1 MKPDEHRH
9 DVIEINKRRSH
20 RCSFKLEGY
29 ILTKRSRVHYTNKG
43 NIMLSI
49 FDIFKVGVGPSS
61 SHTNGPMIAGFQFL
75 SLIEDIS
82 LVTRIQIDLYGSL
95 ALTGKGHHTDRA
107 VLLGL
112 LGNQPDT
119 INITQAKM
127 DLHTIQQ
134 TATLN
139 LAGKKNIP
147 FSHQDDLLFHPQ
159 SLPLHENGLT
169 FSVFDQQHRL
179 VAFETYY
186 SIGGGFI
193 ATAAQLEHGHAAS
206 PINVEFPFTCADDLL
221 NKAQRNGLSLAGL
234 VLRNELALRDGQEI
248 DRKSE
253 QIWQVMSSCMERGFE
268 TEGILEG
275 GLNVT
280 RRAPALLKK
289 LEANASTEQ
298 DPLEVMDWINLFA
311 FAVSEENAAGGQV
324 VTSPTNGAAGVI
336 PAVLMYY
343 HRFIRPLDLK
353 QIKDFLAVAGAIGML
368 YKMNAS
374 ISGAEVGCQGE
385 IGVSSSM
392 AAAGLTSLRGGSN
405 EQICMAAEIAMEH
418 SLGMTCDPIGGL
430 VQVPCIERNAMGA
443 VKAINASR
451 MALKRTSKCL
461 ISLDKVI
468 ETMFQTGKDM
478 NKKYRE
484 TALGGLALIHLAPPC
499 E

>member
-1 MKPDEHRH
+1 
-9 DVIEINKRRSH
+9 
-20 RCSFKLEGY
+20 
-29 ILTKRSRVHYTNKG
+29 
-43 NIMLSI
+43 MLSI
-49 FDIFKVGVGPSS
+49 FDIFKIGVGPSS

-75 SLIEDIS
+75 SVIPDINQ
-82 LVTRIQIDLYGSL
+82 VARIQIDLFGSL
-95 ALTGKGHHTDRA
+95 SLTGKGHHTDRA
-107 VLLGL
+107 VVLGL

-119 INITQAKM
+119 IKMTSATQAM
-127 DLHTIQQ
+127 QRAIDEGVL
-134 TATLN
+134 LLGGSN
-139 LAGKKNIP
+139 EIP
-147 FSHQDDLLFHPQ
+147 FHYSSDLLFH
-159 SLPLHENGLT
+159 SENLPLHENGMTL
-169 FSVFDQQHRL
+169 SAFDAKGL
-179 VAFETYY
+179 IVAFETYY

-193 ATAAQLEHGHAAS
+193 ATAKELEHGTAES
-206 PINVEFPFTCADDLL
+206 SIKVEFPFNSAEELL
-221 NKAQRNGLSLAGL
+221 KKAERNGLSLGGL
-234 VLRNELALRDGQEI
+234 VLRNELAFRDI
-248 DRKSE
+248 DTIDQKTE
-253 QIWQVMSSCMERGFE
+253 QIWKVMSLCMQRGFD

-289 LEANASTEQ
+289 LEANAAIEN
-298 DPLEVMDWINLFA
+298 DPMEIMDWINLFA

-343 HRFIRPLDLK
+343 HRFIRPLDTK
-353 QIKDFLAVAGAIGML
+353 QLKDFLAVAGAIGIL
-368 YKMNAS
+368 YKTNAS

-405 EQICMAAEIAMEH
+405 EQMCIAAEIAMEH

-443 VKAINASR
+443 MKAINASR

-468 ETMFQTGKDM
+468 DTMYQTGKDM

-484 TALGGLALIHLAPPC
+484 TSLGGLALIHLAPPC

>member
-1 MKPDEHRH
+1 
-9 DVIEINKRRSH
+9 
-20 RCSFKLEGY
+20 
-29 ILTKRSRVHYTNKG
+29 
-43 NIMLSI
+43 MLSI

-61 SHTNGPMIAGFQFL
+61 SHTNGPMLAGFHFTQLL
-75 SLIEDIS
+75 SDS
-82 LVTRIQIDLYGSL
+82 MAKVRRVQVDLYGSL
-95 ALTGKGHHTDRA
+95 SLTGRGHHTDRA
-107 VLLGL
+107 TVLGL
-112 LGNQPDT
+112 MGNKPDT
-119 INITQAKM
+119 IKMTSAKSA
-127 DLHTIQQ
+127 LQHTIENH
-134 TATLN
+134 TLS
-139 LAGKKNIP
+139 LAG
-147 FSHQDDLLFHPQ
+147 SHQIEFSYDHDIVFH
-159 SLPLHENGLT
+159 SDNLPLHENGMTITAL
-169 FSVFDQQHRL
+169 DAAGAQ

-193 ATAAQLEHGHAAS
+193 ATAAELEHGGQQAS
-206 PINVEFPFTCADDLL
+206 AEVPFPFSSADEMLE
-221 NKAQRNGLSLAGL
+221 KAEKNGLSLGGMIL
-234 VLRNELALRDGQEI
+234 QNELAFRKQQEI
-248 DRKSE
+248 DQRTE
-253 QIWQVMSSCMERGFE
+253 QIWKVMSLCMQRGFD

-280 RRAPALLKK
+280 RRAPNLLKK
-289 LEANASTEQ
+289 LEANAAVEN
-298 DPLEVMDWINLFA
+298 DPMEIMDWINLFA

-343 HRFIRPLDLK
+343 HRFIKELDLK
-353 QIKDFLAVAGAIGML
+353 QLKDFLAVAGAIGIL
-368 YKMNAS
+368 YKTNAS

-385 IGVSSSM
+385 VGVSSSM
-392 AAAGLTSLRGGSN
+392 AAAGLTALRGGSN
-405 EQICMAAEIAMEH
+405 EQICIAAEIAMEH

-468 ETMFQTGKDM
+468 ETMYQTGKDM

-484 TALGGLALIHLAPPC
+484 TSLGGLAIIHMAPPC

>member
-1 MKPDEHRH
+1 
-9 DVIEINKRRSH
+9 
-20 RCSFKLEGY
+20 
-29 ILTKRSRVHYTNKG
+29 
-43 NIMLSI
+43 MLSI

-61 SHTNGPMIAGFQFL
+61 SHTNGPMLAGFHFTQLL
-75 SLIEDIS
+75 SDS
-82 LVTRIQIDLYGSL
+82 MAKVRRVQVDLYGSL
-95 ALTGKGHHTDRA
+95 SLTGRGHHTDRA
-107 VLLGL
+107 TVLGL
-112 LGNQPDT
+112 MGNKPDSIKMT
-119 INITQAKM
+119 SAKSA
-127 DLHTIQQ
+127 LQHTIENH
-134 TATLN
+134 TLS
-139 LAGKKNIP
+139 LAG
-147 FSHQDDLLFHPQ
+147 SHQIEFSYDHDIVFH
-159 SLPLHENGLT
+159 SDNLPLHENGMTITAL
-169 FSVFDQQHRL
+169 DAAGAQ

-193 ATAAQLEHGHAAS
+193 ATAAELEHGGQQAS
-206 PINVEFPFTCADDLL
+206 AEVPFPFSSADEMLE
-221 NKAQRNGLSLAGL
+221 KAEKKGLSLGGMIL
-234 VLRNELALRDGQEI
+234 QNELAFREQEEI
-248 DRKSE
+248 DQRAE
-253 QIWQVMSSCMERGFE
+253 QIWEVMSLCMQRGFD

-280 RRAPALLKK
+280 RRAPNLLKK
-289 LEANASTEQ
+289 LEANAAVEN
-298 DPLEVMDWINLFA
+298 DPMEIMDWINLFA

-343 HRFIRPLDLK
+343 HRFIKELDLK
-353 QIKDFLAVAGAIGML
+353 QLKDFLAVAGAIGIL
-368 YKMNAS
+368 YKTNAS

-385 IGVSSSM
+385 VGVSSSM
-392 AAAGLTSLRGGSN
+392 AAAGLTALRGGSN
-405 EQICMAAEIAMEH
+405 EQICIAAEIAMEH

-468 ETMFQTGKDM
+468 ETMYQTGKDM

-484 TALGGLALIHLAPPC
+484 TSLGGLAIIHMAPPC